1 MAFKVWIEAAINGPW
16 GKERQP
22 GIPISKQDIIAD
34 GIAAAEAGAAIVHLH
49 VYDEATGRQKDDWQ
63 IYAPVIEGIRAKVD
77 AIVYP
82 TIPIAGSSYANGEMK
97 SAAERYEHLAELA
110 KRGLVEWGVVDPGSC
125 NFARFDEVAKLSPG
139 FVYQNP
145 DDHLY
150 EGMRICAEY
159 KVHPSYAIYEPGF
172 TRMGAASAKAMP
184 AVPSPIY
191 RFMFSEE
198 FTFGFPPK
206 PVHLDAH
213 LALLRETAGDYPWMI
228 AGLGVDIRPL
238 IPAAVERE
246 GHVRVGLEDMP
257 WGASQTNRK
266 LVEEAVTIIRKEG
279 SEPASASDV
288 RVAMAALDQRLKRGK
303 AIG

>member
-1 MAFKVWIEAAINGPW
+1 MTEVWIEAAINGPW

-22 GIPISKQDIIAD
+22 GIPVLKKDIIAE
-34 GIAAAEAGAAIVHLH
+34 GVAAAEAGAAIVHLH
-49 VYDEATGRQKDDWQ
+49 AYDETTGRQRDDFE
-63 IYAPVIEGIRAKVD
+63 IYAPIIEGIRAKCD

-97 SAAERYEHLAELA
+97 TAEERYAHLAKLA
-110 KRGLVEWGVVDPGSC
+110 ERGLVEWAVVDPGSC

-145 DDHLY
+145 DDHFY
-150 EGMRICAEY
+150 EGMRICAAH

-172 TRMGAASAKAMP
+172 ARMGAATAQKMP
-184 AVPSPIY
+184 QVPVPIY
-191 RFMFSEE
+191 RFMFAEE

-213 LALLRETAGDYPWMI
+213 LALLREVAGDCPWMV

-246 GHVRVGLEDMP
+246 GHIRVGLEDMP
-257 WGASQTNRK
+257 WGAPQSNQA
-266 LVEEAVTIIRKEG
+266 LVEEAVAIVRRAG
-279 SEPASASDV
+279 GEPASASHV
-288 RVAMAALDQRLKRGK
+288 RQSLAALDKQLKRGK

>member
-1 MAFKVWIEAAINGPW
+1 MAKVWIEAAINGPW
-16 GKERQP
+16 GKARQP
-22 GIPISKQDIIAD
+22 GIPVSTKDIISD
-34 GIAAAEAGAAIVHLH
+34 GIAAAKAGAAIVHLH
-49 VYDEATGRQKDDWQ
+49 VYDEATGQQRDDWQ
-63 IYAPVIEGIRAKVD
+63 LYAAVIDGIRAQCD

-97 SAAERYEHLAELA
+97 TARERYEHLEELA
-110 KRGLVEWGVVDPGSC
+110 KRGLAEWAVVDPGSC
-125 NFARFDEVAKLSPG
+125 NFARFQEVAKLAPG

-145 DDHLY
+145 DDHFY
-150 EGMRICAEY
+150 EGMRICEEY
-159 KVHPSYAIYEPGF
+159 SVHPSYAIYEPGF

-184 AVPSPIY
+184 KVPSPIY
-191 RFMFSEE
+191 RFMFAEE

-213 LALLRETAGDYPWMI
+213 LALLRETAGDYPWMV

-238 IPAAVERE
+238 IASAVERE

-257 WGASQTNRK
+257 WGASQTNAA
-266 LVEEAVTIIRKEG
+266 LVEEAVKIIRAQG

-288 RVAMAALDQRLKRGK
+288 RTATKALDQRLQRGR
-303 AIG
+303 AVG